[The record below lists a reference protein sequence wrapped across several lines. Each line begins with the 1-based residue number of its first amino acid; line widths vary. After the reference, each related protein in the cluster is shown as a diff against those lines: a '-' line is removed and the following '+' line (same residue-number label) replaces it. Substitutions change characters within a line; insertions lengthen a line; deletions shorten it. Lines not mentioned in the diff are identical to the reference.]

1 MSEPPDALPPLT
13 GVRVLDLTRHIP
25 GPFCTL
31 MLADLGADVVKVEA
45 PPFGDPA
52 RAVPPAAG
60 DDSAAHAALNRGKRS
75 LVLDF
80 RTEDGVA
87 VVQRLAAGSDV
98 LVEGFRP
105 GVLTRR
111 GLGPETLMAENPRLI
126 YCSLSGWGQQGPLAA
141 RAGHDVNYAARG
153 GLLDL
158 SRGADGDVVVPGA
171 QVADMTGGLLAA
183 TAILAALIERQRTGR
198 GRRLDVSLLSGM
210 LSLLTVP
217 ITRVLAGGPRRSEL
231 SGDFACYTVYRCRD
245 GRELSVGALEP
256 KFWEALCGALGLPEL
271 VTSHW
276 QAGERNTRARERL
289 AAVFAT
295 RDRDE
300 WVRDLGDLDGCVE
313 PVLSP
318 AEALEGAQAEPLRLD
333 QPDGAGGTLR
343 TVGGVLGAAG
353 LPLVAPRPAPRL
365 GEHTAEVLAELGFGR
380 DDIER
385 LANAGAS
392 A

>member
-1 MSEPPDALPPLT
+1 MTEPPDVPVLGGL
-13 GVRVLDLTRHIP
+13 RVLDLTRHIP

-31 MLADLGADVVKVEA
+31 ILADLGADVVKVEA

-75 LVLDF
+75 IVVDF
-80 RTEDGVA
+80 RTEDGA
-87 VVQRLAAGSDV
+87 SVVRRLAAGADV

-111 GLGPETLMAENPRLI
+111 GLGPETLMAENPRLV

-141 RAGHDVNYAARG
+141 RAGHDINYAARG

-158 SRGADGDVVVPGA
+158 NRGADGDVVVPGA

-183 TAILAALIERQRTGR
+183 TAILAALLERQRTGR
-198 GRRLDVSLLSGM
+198 GRHLDVSLLGGM

-217 ITRVLAGGPRRSEL
+217 IARSLAGGPRRSEL

-256 KFWEALCGALGLPEL
+256 KFWETLCGALGLTEL
-271 VTSHW
+271 VASHW
-276 QAGERNTRARERL
+276 QPGEKNARARERL

-300 WVRDLGDLDGCVE
+300 WLRELGDLDGCVE

-318 AEALEGAQAEPLRLD
+318 SEALLDAQAAALRLD

-343 TVGGVLGAAG
+343 TVGGALGAAG
-353 LPLVAPRPAPRL
+353 LPSVAARAAPRL

-385 LANAGAS
+385 MAGAG
-392 A
+392 AWA